1 MATPFQG
8 RRPTSNA
15 TEKRVA
21 GHWNRHTAEAPR
33 EKHVKGPLRE
43 RRWNGDRTSRQYV
56 GFTHVAD
63 PAFHRDSA
71 ELEETL

>member
-21 GHWNRHTAEAPR
+21 RHWNRAEAPR

-43 RRWNGDRTSRQYV
+43 RRRNGDGTTRQYV
-56 GFTHVAD
+56 GVTNVAD
-63 PAFHRDSA
+63 PAFHRNSA